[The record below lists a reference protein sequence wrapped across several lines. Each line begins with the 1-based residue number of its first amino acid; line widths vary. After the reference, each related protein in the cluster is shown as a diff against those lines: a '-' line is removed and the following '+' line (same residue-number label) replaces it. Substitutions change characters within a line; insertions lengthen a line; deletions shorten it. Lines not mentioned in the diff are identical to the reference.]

1 MNCDLT
7 VGKPSTTLWKYTLPM
22 FISVVFQQFYN
33 IADSA
38 IAGKFAGES
47 ALAAIGASYPITMI
61 FMAIATG
68 SNVGVTVVISQ
79 YFGAK
84 RYGKLKTAAYT
95 AMIFGAVISLLLTA
109 AAILCSP
116 LMLRAIQTPDSIFT
130 DAGIY
135 MNIYLGGFAFLYLYN
150 MANGVFNAM
159 GDSRT
164 PLYLLIL
171 SSIGNIILD
180 YIFVALLHWGVAG
193 AAWAT
198 FIMQGAACILSLI
211 LLYRRLRKIEAE
223 DEKRI
228 FSISMLGVI
237 LGIAVPSILQ
247 SSFVSVGNLFIQ
259 SLINS
264 CGESVIA
271 GFSAAFK
278 LNTFALTSMTT
289 MAGGVSSFT
298 AQNIGAGKYDRVKKG
313 FSAGIL
319 LAFVITVPFT
329 LLYTFFGQYPL
340 SLFMEDTGAA
350 AMATGKE
357 FLIITAPFYAIVCIK
372 LICDGVLRGAKA
384 MLLFMI
390 TTFSDLVLRVVLA
403 YVLFPSFGEKGIW
416 YSWPIGWVVAAILSA
431 VFYFSGLW
439 KKKKAPGALREN

>member
-38 IAGKFAGES
+38 IAGQFAGES

-79 YFGAK
+79 FFGAK
-84 RYGKLKTAAYT
+84 RYGKLKTSAYT
-95 AMIFGAVISLLLTA
+95 ALIFGTILSLTLTA
-109 AAILCSP
+109 AAIVCSP
-116 LMLRAIQTPDSIFT
+116 LMLKAIQTPDSIFA
-130 DAGIY
+130 DAETY
-135 MNIYLGGFAFLYLYN
+135 MNIYLAGFAFLYLYN

-171 SSIGNIILD
+171 SSVGNIVLD
-180 YIFVALLHWGVAG
+180 YILVAIFNMGVAG

-198 FIMQGAACILSLI
+198 FIMQGAACILALI
-211 LLYRRLRKIEAE
+211 LLFRRLYRMETDE
-223 DEKRI
+223 EKRL
-228 FSISMLGVI
+228 FSFAMLGVI

-259 SLINS
+259 RLINS
-264 CGESVIA
+264 CGDSVIA

-298 AQNIGAGKYDRVKKG
+298 AQNIGAGKYDRVRAG
-313 FSAGIL
+313 FSAGIF
-319 LAFVITVPFT
+319 LALIITIPFT
-329 LLYTFFGQYPL
+329 LCFTFFGQYPL
-340 SLFMEDTGAA
+340 SLFMEDGGTA
-350 AMATGKE
+350 AMAVGKE
-357 FLIITAPFYAIVCIK
+357 FLIITAPFYAVVCVK

-403 YVLFPSFGEKGIW
+403 YVLFPHFGATGIW
-416 YSWPIGWVVAAILSA
+416 YSWPIGWTVAAVLSA
-431 VFYFSGLW
+431 VFYISGIW
-439 KKKKAPGALREN
+439 KKKKAPRGLKA